1 MRCHWCRVELVTLP
15 LTSAMDDLR
24 ATALLQSASE
34 HAAGY
39 AHAATGDRKPLHY
52 ELTAVSVNT
61 QSVGGGGEGPKGKGK
76 GNRKSGGNQDHRVD
90 QAQRT
95 LAGDV
100 QALLATS
107 RFLPGL
113 HARTQPRQ
121 GMAEVWAYSR
131 SIPSEVPSSPAVV
144 RRFGWLGV
152 AHVMASRCTERVV
165 ACMCSS
171 IAECTMAGWRMD
183 AMSW

>member
-1 MRCHWCRVELVTLP
+1 MLCHWCRVELVTLP

-39 AHAATGDRKPLHY
+39 AHAATDGRNPLHY
-52 ELTAVSVNT
+52 NLTAVSVST
-61 QSVGGGGEGPKGKGK
+61 KSVSLRRDGGAGPGKVK
-76 GNRKSGGNQDHRVD
+76 SKSGGHRHHKLD
-90 QAQRT
+90 KAQRT

-144 RRFGWLGV
+144 RRLGGW
-152 AHVMASRCTERVV
+152 A
-165 ACMCSS
+165 
-171 IAECTMAGWRMD
+171 
-183 AMSW
+183 